1 MAAVT
6 TDWLLRVAL
15 ELVGWDEAPADCVVA
30 CPGTRLSHILIGTE
44 IGPAELFM
52 ARQLGYHAAVS
63 YDPLGTT
70 GALGHDWQRE
80 RERLEAAEVPADD
93 AGREIASLAARDTLD
108 ALGHD
113 YERAAAL
120 ARLLEMPF
128 VVLGSAFDE
137 LARRRVQE
145 AANACLDAQPGASL
159 SDLRTALLVLPE
171 LSTAWTQPALALGA
185 WGAPAGRVLALPGW
199 VARAAPE
206 LARLY
211 LTHGVDTLCCSEM
224 SSALTLRLAEEG
236 MHGNVLVLGRVAT
249 ASLGMSPYAARL
261 RMEGLEVTTLAGTA
275 S

>member
-6 TDWLLRVAL
+6 TDWLLGVAL

-30 CPGTRLSHILIGTE
+30 CPGTRLSHILIGSE

-63 YDPLGTT
+63 YDASGTA

-80 RERLEAAEVPADD
+80 CERLEAAGVPADD
-93 AGREIASLAARDTLD
+93 AQSVIASLAARDTLD

-113 YERAAAL
+113 HERAAAL

-145 AANACLDAQPGASL
+145 AANACLEAQPGASL

-171 LSTAWTQPALALGA
+171 LSTARTQPALALGA
-185 WGAPAGRVLALPGW
+185 GDAPAGRVLALPGW
-199 VARAAPE
+199 IARAAPE
-206 LARLY
+206 LARVY
-211 LTHGVDTLCCSEM
+211 LRHGVDTVCCSEM
-224 SSALTLRLAEEG
+224 SSAMALQLAEEG
-236 MHGNVLVLGRVAT
+236 VRGNVLVLGHVAT
-249 ASLGMSPYAARL
+249 ANLGMSPYAARL
-261 RMEGLEVTTLAGTA
+261 RTQGLEVTTLAGTA